1 MAGIETTVAN
11 LFSGIGGQQRDKIA
25 IFNQDYS
32 RVFKN
37 ADIMDVRV
45 KEDARTMEHPVEDGT
60 IITDHRIILPVEI
73 EIVVSLLSADYP
85 SVYNQIRQNFYD
97 SELFTIQTR
106 TGTYENQMI
115 TSLPHAESSEV
126 MNGIVMTLNFRQV
139 LIVTA
144 VTVYAA
150 KNASDS
156 DTVNRGTQ
164 QGTPAN
170 DSQTGKATSGLFN
183 VSGKAA

>member
-1 MAGIETTVAN
+1 MAGLDATIAN
-11 LFSGIGGQQRDKIA
+11 VFSGLNSPIKDSIA

-32 RVFKN
+32 RVFRN

-45 KEDARTMEHPVEDGT
+45 KEDARAMEHPVEDGT

-73 EIVVSLLSADYP
+73 EIAIALLSSDYP

-115 TSLPHAESSEV
+115 TSLPHSESSEV
-126 MNGIVMTLNFRQV
+126 MNGIIMTLNFRQV

-144 VTVYAA
+144 VTVYSA

-164 QGTPAN
+164 QGAPAN
-170 DSQTGKATSGLFN
+170 DSQTTKATSGLFN
-183 VSGKAA
+183 VSGEAA